1 VVWHSPSTTVPH
13 DAEQLTVSFDDG
25 VVVANGA
32 AAGVVASD
40 TSVVEL
46 SGSDA
51 GVKLIVPGS
60 G

>member
-1 VVWHSPSTTVPH
+1 VWHSPSTTVPH
-13 DAEQLTVSFDDG
+13 DAEQLTVTFDDD
-25 VVVANGA
+25 VAIANGA

-40 TSVVEL
+40 ISVVDL

-51 GVKLIVPGS
+51 GVKLVVPGS